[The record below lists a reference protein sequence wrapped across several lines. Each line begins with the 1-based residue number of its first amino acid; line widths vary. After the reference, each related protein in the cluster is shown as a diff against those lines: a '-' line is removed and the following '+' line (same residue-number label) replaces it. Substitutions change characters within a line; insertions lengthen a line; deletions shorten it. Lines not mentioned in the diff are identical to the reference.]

1 MFNFDRCKRGRCGTD
16 STLYGRVMTDVNT
29 DCDDDFT
36 LIPEGEQ
43 HPDPILCEIQRKY
56 DECRKQLTDRK
67 FEYSALHSLNKTL
80 TDNVNDLVSQKDRS
94 GTVYLELIDMFQKHI
109 DKTTSNLTIV
119 KNSVVAIHGD
129 GLDISTVRVPQGI
142 DEIRHGVFRSCSLL
156 TSINLPDSLTSIG
169 VHSFSECVKLTRV
182 ILPPSLVNVDHYA
195 FGYCLGLSSVS
206 LPDSLT
212 NVGAGAF
219 SDCRSL
225 TSIILPRNLT
235 VIYDWTFQDCTTL
248 TMVKLPS
255 SLTSVGISAFAFCIN
270 LQLVVFPDTLTH
282 IGCEAFQGC
291 KGLISLI
298 LPDSLTSVEYAA
310 FDACESMTYVSLP
323 HKLNHVGRYSFGCRN
338 LESISFR
345 PPASR
350 GAFIVWCLTKDHN
363 NRDNL
368 DVINVTHI
376 TGVLRLITMFAL
388 ECRDISSFA
397 PIAMRERSTLTLRDW
412 CGVGWFN
419 RDELSE
425 TPSTIVPKFK
435 YPGDRPSR
443 IVSHNQ
449 LLDVDFSVDSEW

>member
-1 MFNFDRCKRGRCGTD
+1 
-16 STLYGRVMTDVNT
+16 MTDVNT
-29 DCDDDFT
+29 DSDDDST
-36 LIPEGEQ
+36 LIPAGEQ
-43 HPDPILCEIQRKY
+43 HRDPILCEIQHKY
-56 DECRKQLTDRK
+56 DDCRKQLTDRK
-67 FEYSALHSLNKTL
+67 LEYSALQSSNETL
-80 TDNVNDLVSQKDRS
+80 TDNIHDLVSQKDRS
-94 GTVYLELIDMFQKHI
+94 ETVYLELIDMVQKHI
-109 DKTTSNLTIV
+109 DKTSSNLTIV

-156 TSINLPDSLTSIG
+156 TYINLPDSLTSIG

-182 ILPPSLVNVDHYA
+182 TLPPSLVSIDHYA
-195 FGYCLGLSSVS
+195 FGYCLGLSSVN

-225 TSIILPRNLT
+225 TSITLPRNLT

-248 TMVKLPS
+248 TTVKFPS

-270 LQLVVFPDTLTH
+270 LNSVVFPETLTR

-291 KGLISLI
+291 KGLTSVI

-310 FDACESMTYVSLP
+310 FDTCESMTYISLP
-323 HKLNHVGRYSFGCRN
+323 HKLNHVGRHAFGCRN

-345 PPASR
+345 PPVSR
-350 GAFIVWCLTKDHN
+350 GVFIVWCLTKDH

-376 TGVLRLITMFAL
+376 TGVLRSITTFAL

-397 PIAMRERSTLTLRDW
+397 PITLCERSTTRDW

-425 TPSTIVPKFK
+425 TPSSIVPKFK

-443 IVSHNQ
+443 IVCHNQ
-449 LLDVDFSVDSEW
+449 LLDFSDDSEW